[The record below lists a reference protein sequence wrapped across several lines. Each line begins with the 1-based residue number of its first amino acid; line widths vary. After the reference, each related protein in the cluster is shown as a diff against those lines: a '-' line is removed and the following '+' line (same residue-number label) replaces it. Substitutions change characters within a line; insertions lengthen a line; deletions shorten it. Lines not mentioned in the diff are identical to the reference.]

1 MNILYQIN
9 YLFNKKLKIYF
20 LLTLVVI
27 MGGSLAELLGI
38 SIILPI
44 VNLAMDE
51 NAIQSNALCRIITML
66 TGFQEKNQILIIL
79 VIITICVYIVK
90 NVYLAW
96 MAYIMNSFSKFVRQH
111 FVMLLMQSYM
121 KQPYAYFLNRNTAE
135 IIKSINL
142 DTVNLYTVISN
153 GMQIISQ
160 GITAMLI
167 VWYLAKTNIMLTI
180 TVATL
185 LSVCALI
192 IILVIQRKMRRMGK
206 EYQDITTYSFQY
218 IKQAYEGIKEVK
230 MRNKENYFFE
240 EYETV
245 FKKGTEIEKISILLS
260 SIPKYL
266 IETIC
271 VAGIMVYL
279 GIILSMGSNVTVLV
293 PQLAVFTV
301 GAFKLLPSVNALY
314 TNISNTIYHRAS
326 IDTIYHDVKEVDN
339 IQINFKEIEEKCIL
353 TGVKKEIVVKNISFK
368 YSETSENVLE
378 NVSLKIKKGE
388 SIAFIGESGGGKT
401 TLADIILGLLVPQQ
415 GAVYVDGVNIADC
428 MRQWHENIGYIS
440 QSIFLLDDSIKNNIA
455 FGIKKE
461 DIDIDRVWKV
471 LKQANLDSFVKGL
484 EIGID
489 TMIGEAGARLSG
501 GQRQRIGIA
510 RALYH
515 NPEILVFDEA
525 TSALD
530 TETEKEVME
539 AVEGLHGSKTMIMIA
554 HRMST
559 IENCDHVYRVG
570 NKAIEKVR

>member
-1 MNILYQIN
+1 MNIWHQIN
-9 YLFNKKLKIYF
+9 YLFTKKLKIYF
-20 LLTLVVI
+20 LITLVVI
-27 MGGSLAELLGI
+27 MGGSLVELLGI

-51 NAIQSNALCRIITML
+51 NAIQSNALCRIITTI
-66 TGFQEKNQILIIL
+66 TGFEEKNQVLIIL
-79 VIITICVYIVK
+79 VIITIGVYVIK

-96 MAYIMNSFSKFVRQH
+96 MVYFMNSFSKNVRQH
-111 FVMLLMQSYM
+111 FVMLLMGSYM

-135 IIKSINL
+135 IIRSINL

-153 GMQIISQ
+153 AMQIISQ
-160 GITAMLI
+160 GITAVLI
-167 VWYLAKTNIMLTI
+167 VFYLAKTNIMLTV

-185 LSVCALI
+185 LGACALI

-206 EYQDITTYSFQY
+206 EFQNISTYTYQYA
-218 IKQAYEGIKEVK
+218 KQAYEGIKEVK
-230 MRNKENYFFE
+230 MRNKESYFLD
-240 EYETV
+240 EYESV
-245 FKKGTEIEKISILLS
+245 FKKGVEIEKISNLLS

-279 GIILSMGSNVTVLV
+279 GIILSLGSNVTVLI

-301 GAFKLLPSVNALY
+301 GAFKLLPSVNTLY
-314 TNISNTIYHRAS
+314 TNISNIIYHRAS
-326 IDTIYHDVKEVDN
+326 IDTVYHDVKEVDN
-339 IQINFKEIEEKCIL
+339 IQVNFSELKEKCIL
-353 TGVKKEIVVKNISFK
+353 SEIQREIAVSNISFK

-401 TLADIILGLLVPQQ
+401 TLADIILGLLVPQR

-484 EIGID
+484 ETGID